1 MDSYEAFFDEYAE
14 FMQKFSQS
22 SSSTELLMDYSNY
35 MMKYADAMDK
45 LQKMNSENLTIEEQK
60 YYIEVMARIEKK
72 LLEASQ

>member
-14 FMQKFSQS
+14 FMKKFSQS

>member
-35 MMKYADAMDK
+35 MTKYADAMDK

>member
-1 MDSYEAFFDEYAE
+1 MVLSNKPEI
-14 FMQKFSQS
+14 
-22 SSSTELLMDYSNY
+22 LLNSERIIFPGVGA
-35 MMKYADAMDK
+35 YADAMDK